1 MLKGSV
7 PYRIFQI
14 SSDRGNQLLFN
25 ESLMNELYLV
35 GCRTKFRRYFST
47 AVLGEAMER
56 IMALGVVVPDRP
68 RHLTPRICED
78 PNDDYLFAMYEDGR
92 ADLLVSGDKGV
103 LAVATGDV
111 TVVAPADAIRLLYG
125 ENFGDGQV
133 PGPAE

>member
-7 PYRIFQI
+7 PH
-14 SSDRGNQLLFN
+14 
-25 ESLMNELYLV
+25 
-35 GCRTKFRRYFST
+35 RYFST
-47 AVLGEAMER
+47 AVLGEAIER

-103 LAVATGDV
+103 LVVAIGDV

-125 ENFGDGQV
+125 ETFGDGRV